1 MPVEANDP
9 RLKFVPIDQLTT
21 PPPGLIEHLKDR
33 FWIVHPDKGAVFWNA
48 DKKGRDLS
56 PQCNSN
62 KDCAEAVFIKMY
74 PWAEIK
80 FIPSAFRRINP
91 QDYC

>member
-1 MPVEANDP
+1 MPIEADDP
-9 RLKFVPIDQLTT
+9 RLKFVPLDQLTT

-33 FWIVHPDKGAVFWNA
+33 FWIVHPDKGAVFGNP
-48 DKKGRDLS
+48 DKKGRDMS

-62 KDCAEAVFIKMY
+62 KDCVEAVFINMY

-80 FIPSAFRRINP
+80 FIQSAFRRINP